1 MNATLRGIAFSALML
16 GFAPTHAFPEVV
28 LPDALEYAGAIAEDE
43 EVRICEIVLTITNSI
58 PPERVTFTAFAGYD
72 KLERSVAAGFLL
84 GAASLS
90 GPSEFRLVTISS
102 GAFNSETFDSPVD
115 MDHEV
120 YGDGMM
126 MAATVDREVATRFL
140 KSVVAGGFLL
150 FLSGDQP
157 DSQDWT
163 YRIEEGPPPDIRQ
176 YFAECLDSLIPR
188 AVSLRNIDWRPRR
201 PPASTVIRN

>member
-28 LPDALEYAGAIAEDE
+28 MPDALEYAGAIAEDE

-72 KLERSVAAGFLL
+72 KLENSVATGFLL

-90 GPSEFRLVTISS
+90 GPGEFELVTISS

-126 MAATVDREVATRFL
+126 MAATADREVATPFPEVGRRRRFL
-140 KSVVAGGFLL
+140 FVSFGRPTR
-150 FLSGDQP
+150 QP
-157 DSQDWT
+157 GLDLQD
-163 YRIEEGPPPDIRQ
+163 RRRSAPRHPAVLRRVPRQ
-176 YFAECLDSLIPR
+176 FDPEDGVFAQHRLEAKRL
-188 AVSLRNIDWRPRR
+188 
-201 PPASTVIRN
+201 PASTVIRK